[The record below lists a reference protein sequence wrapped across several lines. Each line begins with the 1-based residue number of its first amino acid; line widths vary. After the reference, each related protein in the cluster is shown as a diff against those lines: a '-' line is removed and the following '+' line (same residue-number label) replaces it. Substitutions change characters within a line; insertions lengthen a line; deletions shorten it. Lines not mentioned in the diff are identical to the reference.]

1 MDGVLLIDKPEGPTS
16 HDVVDRLRRIL
27 GVRRIGHFGTLDPF
41 ASGLLVVGVGRATRL
56 CPFFSASDKTYEGR
70 LRFGIATDTY
80 DRTGRP
86 TSSAS
91 PPWPDA
97 AALDGAISN
106 FVGEISQLPPPF
118 SAKKLRGRPLYAFA
132 RRGQETERRPC
143 PVTVW
148 TFDRVSYVPPDLA
161 FRVRCSSGTY
171 IRALAHDLGAR
182 LGCGAHLTDLVRLAA
197 GPYNR
202 EESLTLETIQAMEE
216 EGHAAAAL
224 RPLETLLLHFPKAVL
239 TPEGMALVGNGRS
252 IGRAFVAASEEG
264 EPGPGAPGPLPVRL
278 FSPDG
283 RLAALARP
291 GPDGTTLAPFLVLI

>member
-16 HDVVDRLRRIL
+16 HDVVARLRRIL
-27 GVRRIGHFGTLDPF
+27 GVRKIGHFGTLDPF

-56 CPFFSASDKTYEGR
+56 CPFFSVSDKTYEGR

-86 TSSAS
+86 TSSAP

-97 AALDGAISN
+97 AAVDGAISG

-148 TFDRVSYVPPDLA
+148 MFDRISYDPPDLA

-171 IRALAHDLGAR
+171 VRSLAHDLGAR

-197 GPYNR
+197 GPFLR
-202 EESLTLETIQAMEE
+202 EESFPLETIQAMAE
-216 EGHAAAAL
+216 EGRVTEVL
-224 RPLETLLLHFPKAVL
+224 RPLEGLLPHFPKAVL

-252 IGRAFVAASEEG
+252 IGPAFVAASEGG

-291 GPDGTTLAPFLVLI
+291 GPDGATLAPFLVLI